1 MVNPIR
7 GFRTWWQHR
16 TGQEET
22 PIDGD
27 APVWFISMLFHL
39 ALLLVLAFV
48 TLRTDDSNRKLTL
61 LVPVEEEEQELQLP
75 DLFMFDDEPQEEIG
89 ADSFSSLEMPDSS
102 APIIS
107 EVSEVPQHVDL
118 APTVTGEIDITEVIA
133 AATSPNFS
141 ESLAVK
147 GQAGEGI
154 TGASGAIDRITHE
167 ILLSLAD
174 RKTLVVWVF
183 DRSPSMLLQRSEVLA
198 RFDRVYKELGVI
210 EAAGNPAFKKHDDKP
225 LLTSVVSFGNTV
237 ELHTKKPTD
246 NLAEIKEAVDKFP
259 ADESGVEKVFSAVY
273 LAAQEYKSFRVPDA
287 QTKEPKRNVMI
298 VVFTD
303 EAGDDQDGLETT
315 VKECRQYEI
324 PVYVVGV
331 PAPFGRKET
340 LVKWVDP
347 DPKFDQTPQ
356 WGVVDQGPESLLP
369 ERVKLHFSGD
379 RSDDEPID
387 SGFGPFGLT
396 RLAYETGGIFFAVHP
411 NRNVNR
417 TIRQRETAEYS
428 AYLERFFD
436 PEVMRRY
443 RPDYVST
450 DVYMRQL
457 SQNKARAALVKAAQM
472 TWLTPMDE
480 PRLRFV
486 KRDEAAL
493 ANDLSEA
500 QKEAAKLEPKVNGL
514 YELLKIGE
522 ADRDKETT
530 PRWQAGFDLALG
542 RVLAVKVRT
551 ESYNA
556 MLAKA
561 KRGLR
566 FEDEKNNTW
575 VLDPADEISVGS
587 QLESNAEKA
596 RELLERVVKDHPGTP
611 WALLA
616 SRELEQP
623 LGWKWTETFTD
634 LAPRRAPNAGGNAP
648 APSDDVG
655 RTVPRRAELRPV
667 PKL

>member
-1 MVNPIR
+1 
-7 GFRTWWQHR
+7 
-16 TGQEET
+16 
-22 PIDGD
+22 
-27 APVWFISMLFHL
+27 
-39 ALLLVLAFV
+39 
-48 TLRTDDSNRKLTL
+48 
-61 LVPVEEEEQELQLP
+61 
-75 DLFMFDDEPQEEIG
+75 
-89 ADSFSSLEMPDSS
+89 
-102 APIIS
+102 
-107 EVSEVPQHVDL
+107 
-118 APTVTGEIDITEVIA
+118 
-133 AATSPNFS
+133 
-141 ESLAVK
+141 
-147 GQAGEGI
+147 
-154 TGASGAIDRITHE
+154 
-167 ILLSLAD
+167 
-174 RKTLVVWVF
+174 
-183 DRSPSMLLQRSEVLA
+183 
-198 RFDRVYKELGVI
+198 
-210 EAAGNPAFKKHDDKP
+210 
-225 LLTSVVSFGNTV
+225 
-237 ELHTKKPTD
+237 
-246 NLAEIKEAVDKFP
+246 
-259 ADESGVEKVFSAVY
+259 
-273 LAAQEYKSFRVPDA
+273 VPDA
-287 QTKEPKRNVMI
+287 QTKQPKRNVMI

-347 DPKFDQTPQ
+347 DPKYDQTPQ

-379 RSDDEPID
+379 RSDEEPID

-417 TIRQRETAEYS
+417 TIRQRETVEYS

-457 SQNKARAALVKAAQM
+457 SQNKARAALVKASQM
-472 TWLTPMDE
+472 SWLTPMDE

-575 VLDPADEISVGS
+575 VLEPADEISVGS
-587 QLESNAEKA
+587 QLESGADKA
-596 RELLERVVKDHPGTP
+596 REMLERVVKDHPGTP

-634 LAPRRAPNAGGNAP
+634 LAPRREGTGGPAAPP
-648 APSDDVG
+648 ADDAA
-655 RTVPRRAELRPV
+655 RSLERRRELRPV

>member
-1 MVNPIR
+1 MNPIR

-22 PIDGD
+22 PLDGD

-39 ALLLVLAFV
+39 ALLIVLAFV
-48 TLRTDDSNRKLTL
+48 TLRTDDSLRKVTL
-61 LVPVEEEEQELQLP
+61 LVPVEDEEVELQLP
-75 DLFMFDDEPQEEIG
+75 DQFAFDEEPQEEIG
-89 ADSFSSLEMPDSS
+89 AGNFSSIDMPD
-102 APIIS
+102 AMALIIS
-107 EVSEVPQHVDL
+107 EVSDVPRHVDL
-118 APTVTGEIDITEVIA
+118 PPTNTGEIDINEVITV
-133 AATSPNFS
+133 ATGPNYS
-141 ESLAVK
+141 DNLAVK

-183 DRSPSMLLQRSEVLA
+183 DRSPSMLRQRSEVLG
-198 RFDRVYKELGVI
+198 RFDRVYEELGVI
-210 EAAGNPAFKKHDDKP
+210 EAAGNPAFKKYDDKP
-225 LLTSVVSFGNTV
+225 LLTSIVSFGNTV

-246 NLAEIKEAVDKFP
+246 NLAEIKEAVENFP
-259 ADESGVEKVFSAVY
+259 ADESGIEKVFSAVY
-273 LAAQEYKSFRVPDA
+273 LAAQEYKSLRVPDA
-287 QTKEPKRNVMI
+287 QTKQPKRNVMI

-340 LVKWVDP
+340 MVKWVDP
-347 DPKFDQTPQ
+347 DPQYDQTPQ

-379 RSDDEPID
+379 RTDEEPID

-417 TIRQRETAEYS
+417 TIRQRDTAEYS
-428 AYLERFFD
+428 AYLEYFFD
-436 PEVMRRY
+436 PAIMRRY

-457 SQNKARAALVKAAQM
+457 SQNKARAALVKASQAS
-472 TWLTPMDE
+472 WLTPMDE

-514 YELLKIGE
+514 YELLKLGE
-522 ADRDKETT
+522 ADREKETT

-561 KRGLR
+561 KRGLK
-566 FEDEKNNTW
+566 FEEEKNNTW
-575 VLDPADEISVGS
+575 VLAPADEISVGS
-587 QLESNAEKA
+587 QLENSADKA

-634 LAPRRAPNAGGNAP
+634 LAPPRPPAAGGPAP
-648 APSDDVG
+648 PPSDDVKNTG
-655 RTVPRRAELRPV
+655 PKRPPKRKVPPL
-667 PKL
+667 